1 MGGWFMARAKT
12 AKPYHHGELRE
23 ALVAAG
29 RKLLEEKGL
38 RGFTLRECAR
48 RASVSHAAPAHHFAS
63 IDDLLAEIA
72 TRGYHELAAAMAAEA
87 KRAPADP
94 ASRLV
99 AQGVGYMAFAAANPM
114 LFQLMFNRDVDRFE
128 TPALAA
134 SAKSSY
140 HLHVAAVD
148 AVIPKAPAEVK
159 DRMVDFAWASVH
171 GFITLVLE
179 GQIGEQDSSRALKAR
194 GLAALAAMVE
204 TVVRTGGGR

>member
-1 MGGWFMARAKT
+1 MAKAGKR
-12 AKPYHHGELRE
+12 YHHGELRE
-23 ALVAAG
+23 ALISAG

-72 TRGYHELAAAMAAEA
+72 ARGYHDLTAAMAAEA

-114 LFQLMFNRDVDRFE
+114 LFQLMFNREANRFE

-134 SAKSSY
+134 AAKTAY

-148 AVIPKAPAEVK
+148 AGIPRAAAEAKA
-159 DRMVDFAWASVH
+159 RMVDFAMAPIH
-171 GFITLVLE
+171 GLIPL
-179 GQIGEQDSSRALKAR
+179 
-194 GLAALAAMVE
+194 
-204 TVVRTGGGR
+204 